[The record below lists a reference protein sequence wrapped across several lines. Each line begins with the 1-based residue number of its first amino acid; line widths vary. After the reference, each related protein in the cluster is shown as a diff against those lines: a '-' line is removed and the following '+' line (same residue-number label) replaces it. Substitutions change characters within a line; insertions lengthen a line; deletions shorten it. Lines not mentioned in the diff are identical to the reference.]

1 MRLDDDPAPRAT
13 DDGAVFAPVRVKG
26 TRRPR
31 ILAALVIVAV
41 GGLVAIG
48 ALDRGDA
55 KPQSVAIADATD
67 APAATRPAPT
77 RRPSRPP
84 TPRAS
89 IQVSGSVDG
98 RGGSAQ
104 FIDLD
109 IRPAGSHLFIH
120 GDVFSLDVARVTVR
134 LEDSAGNVAA
144 TKSVDIPGGSTA
156 FRIGAV
162 PRFDVHFLLA
172 DEVQAD
178 GFMVSATAL
187 DSGGRRLATLLQLV
201 ARSPDSM

>member
-1 MRLDDDPAPRAT
+1 MRLDDDPAPRAAQ
-13 DDGAVFAPVRVKG
+13 DGAVFAPVRVKG

-31 ILAALVIVAV
+31 ILAALVIAGV

-48 ALDRGDA
+48 ALDRGTA
-55 KPQSVAIADATD
+55 PPQTAAIADATD
-67 APAATRPAPT
+67 AQATTLPT
-77 RRPSRPP
+77 PTLRSIRP

-89 IQVSGSVDG
+89 IQVPGSFNG
-98 RGGSAQ
+98 PAGSPP

-120 GDVFSLDVARVTVR
+120 GDVFSLDVVRVTVR
-134 LEDSAGNVAA
+134 LEDTAGNVAA

-178 GFMVSATAL
+178 GFMVSVTAL
-187 DSGGRRLATLLQLV
+187 DSGGQRLTTMLQIV
-201 ARSPDSM
+201 VRVPDSM

>member
-1 MRLDDDPAPRAT
+1 MRLDDDPAPGAAQ
-13 DDGAVFAPVRVKG
+13 DGAVFAPVRVKG

-31 ILAALVIVAV
+31 ILAALVIAGV

-48 ALDRGDA
+48 ALDRA
-55 KPQSVAIADATD
+55 TEPPQTVGIADATG
-67 APAATRPAPT
+67 PAATTPPSPT
-77 RRPSRPP
+77 LRSSRP

-89 IQVSGSVDG
+89 VQVPGSFDG
-98 RGGSAQ
+98 PAGSAR
-104 FIDLD
+104 FIDLE

-120 GDVFSLDVARVTVR
+120 GDVFSLDVVRVTVR
-134 LEDSAGNVAA
+134 LEDTAGNVAA

-187 DSGGRRLATLLQLV
+187 DAGGHRLTTLLQLV
-201 ARSPDSM
+201 ARAPDSM